1 MSFIINIDTSLE
13 TASVSI
19 SKDGVI
25 LSFLINEIQRE
36 HASFV
41 HIAIKE
47 LLAKEKLTVKN
58 LSAIAVTIGPGSY
71 TGLRVGLAAAK
82 GLCYALNIPLITVS
96 TLQMMAKD
104 AMRNEENATALLFCS
119 LIDARRMEVFTA
131 IYDRNMVE
139 ILPPNAQIL
148 TPQSFAEILKEKK
161 IMFFGSGMIKWK
173 AISTESNALFCES
186 RNVYNALNIISFNK
200 FLNLDFSNL
209 IEVLPQYTKAFY
221 NA

>member
-25 LSFLINEIQRE
+25 LSFQINEVQRE

-58 LSAIAVTIGPGSY
+58 LSY

-104 AMRNEENATALLFCS
+104 AMMNDENATALLFCS

-148 TPQSFAEILKEKK
+148 TPQSFADILKEKK

-173 AISTESNALFCES
+173 AISTEANALFCES
-186 RNVYNALNIISFNK
+186 KNVYNALNIISFNK

-209 IEVLPQYTKAFY
+209 IEVLPQYTKAFC